1 MPEIRDQLS
10 NVQKAGAELR
20 KEFDATVKAYIEPN
34 RDLFG
39 IMDNVITV
47 VAQVQQILESVNQNL
62 PKGPLKLEWVCYLP
76 KHGQLENN
84 GELENN
90 SELEYNSELQNNGEP
105 SNSKGKGKSK
115 Q

>member
-1 MPEIRDQLS
+1 
-10 NVQKAGAELR
+10 
-20 KEFDATVKAYIEPN
+20 
-34 RDLFG
+34 
-39 IMDNVITV
+39 VITV

-62 PKGPLKLEWVCYLP
+62 PKGPLKLDWVCYLP

-90 SELEYNSELQNNGEP
+90 SELQNNGEP